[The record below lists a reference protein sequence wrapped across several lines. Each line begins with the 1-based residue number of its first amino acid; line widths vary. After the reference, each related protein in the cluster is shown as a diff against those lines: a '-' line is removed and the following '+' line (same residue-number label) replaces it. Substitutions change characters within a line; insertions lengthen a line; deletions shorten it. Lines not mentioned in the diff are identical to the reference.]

1 MLSSKVDE
9 VLANVH
15 VHYTYIICDSRIHI
29 FQTNSVHLMK
39 YELSHLTTSSLIKEH
54 TKSCIEQA
62 RNTREIDAS
71 NKHMTHQ
78 GLHSNDQ

>member
-9 VLANVH
+9 VLAN

-29 FQTNSVHLMK
+29 FQTNSVHLMS
-39 YELSHLTTSSLIKEH
+39 YELRHLTTNSLIKEH

>member
-9 VLANVH
+9 VLAN

-54 TKSCIEQA
+54 TKSCREQT
-62 RNTREIDAS
+62 RNTGEIDAS
-71 NKHMTHQ
+71 NKP
-78 GLHSNDQ
+78 DK

>member
-15 VHYTYIICDSRIHI
+15 YTYIICDSRIQI
-29 FQTNSVHLMK
+29 VQTNLVHLMS

-54 TKSCIEQA
+54 TKSCIEQT

-71 NKHMTHQ
+71 NKP
-78 GLHSNDQ
+78 DK